1 MLARR
6 AGERLLEEFHRPG
19 GPRHKGARHAD
30 VDDEVE
36 DLLREELERAFPDD
50 GFKGEES
57 TPRGLNRLSRSGRT
71 WVVDPNDG
79 TSAFIRGRRGSA
91 VSIALITGGRPV
103 LGVVFSPTSPD
114 DRGDLLVWA
123 EGEPFCRNGVQVSRA
138 PLPATLGPYA
148 VVLAS
153 NSAERHATANARAI
167 APARFRAMPSIA
179 YRLALVAAGDA
190 DATFS
195 LNSVSDWDVAGGHA
209 LLRSVGGVM
218 LAGSGPEFRYDPR
231 DSFSAEVFAG
241 HPEAAAWLARRN
253 WPEMLQEVHGAA
265 PVADAIVRRLP
276 PHVPGRGDLLRE
288 AGVVARA
295 QGALLGQVIGDA
307 LGQMVEFEP
316 EDAIAYKH
324 PDGVRDMLDGG
335 THHTIA
341 GQPTDDSEMALAL
354 ARSILREGRFD
365 PVAALD
371 AYRLWLDSEPFDVGH
386 TTRSGIAGAPLLD
399 SKANGSLMRVSPLAI
414 HGWSR
419 DRDALASD
427 ARADSALTHP
437 NRTCC
442 DAVAAYCVA
451 IAHAIRTGDGPAA
464 VYEATSAWVG
474 AQESF
479 SAEVAT
485 IFAGPDVAA
494 PEHCDQG
501 TQGFVLIALRNA
513 FHQLLHVPSFEEGLV
528 ATVARGGDTDTNGA
542 IAGALL
548 GAVHGRDAVPRRW
561 QRTVLSCR
569 PLPHTARP
577 RPATFWPVDVLQVAE
592 ALAAAGAAAG

>member
-1 MLARR
+1 M
-6 AGERLLEEFHRPG
+6 
-19 GPRHKGARHAD
+19 
-30 VDDEVE
+30 
-36 DLLREELERAFPDD
+36 
-50 GFKGEES
+50 
-57 TPRGLNRLSRSGRT
+57 
-71 WVVDPNDG
+71 
-79 TSAFIRGRRGSA
+79 
-91 VSIALITGGRPV
+91 
-103 LGVVFSPTSPD
+103 
-114 DRGDLLVWA
+114 
-123 EGEPFCRNGVQVSRA
+123 
-138 PLPATLGPYA
+138 
-148 VVLAS
+148 
-153 NSAERHATANARAI
+153 
-167 APARFRAMPSIA
+167 
-179 YRLALVAAGDA
+179 
-190 DATFS
+190 
-195 LNSVSDWDVAGGHA
+195 
-209 LLRSVGGVM
+209 
-218 LAGSGPEFRYDPR
+218 
-231 DSFSAEVFAG
+231 
-241 HPEAAAWLARRN
+241 
-253 WPEMLQEVHGAA
+253 
-265 PVADAIVRRLP
+265 
-276 PHVPGRGDLLRE
+276 
-288 AGVVARA
+288 
-295 QGALLGQVIGDA
+295 
-307 LGQMVEFEP
+307 
-316 EDAIAYKH
+316 
-324 PDGVRDMLDGG
+324 
-335 THHTIA
+335 
-341 GQPTDDSEMALAL
+341 
-354 ARSILREGRFD
+354 
-365 PVAALD
+365 AALD

>member
-209 LLRSVGGVM
+209 LLHSVGGVM
-218 LAGSGPEFRYDPR
+218 LAGSGP
-231 DSFSAEVFAG
+231 
-241 HPEAAAWLARRN
+241 
-253 WPEMLQEVHGAA
+253 
-265 PVADAIVRRLP
+265 
-276 PHVPGRGDLLRE
+276 
-288 AGVVARA
+288 
-295 QGALLGQVIGDA
+295 
-307 LGQMVEFEP
+307 
-316 EDAIAYKH
+316 
-324 PDGVRDMLDGG
+324 GG
-335 THHTIA
+335 T
-341 GQPTDDSEMALAL
+341 
-354 ARSILREGRFD
+354 
-365 PVAALD
+365 
-371 AYRLWLDSEPFDVGH
+371 
-386 TTRSGIAGAPLLD
+386 
-399 SKANGSLMRVSPLAI
+399 
-414 HGWSR
+414 
-419 DRDALASD
+419 
-427 ARADSALTHP
+427 RAWRRP
-437 NRTCC
+437 
-442 DAVAAYCVA
+442 
-451 IAHAIRTGDGPAA
+451 PAA
-464 VYEATSAWVG
+464 GGVCM
-474 AQESF
+474 
-479 SAEVAT
+479 AEY
-485 IFAGPDVAA
+485 
-494 PEHCDQG
+494 
-501 TQGFVLIALRNA
+501 
-513 FHQLLHVPSFEEGLV
+513 
-528 ATVARGGDTDTNGA
+528 DT
-542 IAGALL
+542 
-548 GAVHGRDAVPRRW
+548 
-561 QRTVLSCR
+561 
-569 PLPHTARP
+569 
-577 RPATFWPVDVLQVAE
+577 
-592 ALAAAGAAAG
+592 